1 MWACIRRRV
10 PVGVRVPLR
19 LPTRVS
25 TDTTILMV
33 IVIAGFVVIA
43 FVLYMVPYILV
54 MWHCDQALYATTDW
68 ERGADLAFYI
78 ALPIYICMLIV
89 YTIQRKMQ
97 VEVVFRPDCDL

>member
-1 MWACIRRRV
+1 M
-10 PVGVRVPLR
+10 PVGRARAPSV
-19 LPTRVS
+19 PTRVS

-33 IVIAGFVVIA
+33 VVIAGFVVIA

-68 ERGADLAFYI
+68 ERGADLTFYI

-89 YTIQRKMQ
+89 YTMQRKMQ
-97 VEVVFRPDCDL
+97 VEGGCRPDCDF